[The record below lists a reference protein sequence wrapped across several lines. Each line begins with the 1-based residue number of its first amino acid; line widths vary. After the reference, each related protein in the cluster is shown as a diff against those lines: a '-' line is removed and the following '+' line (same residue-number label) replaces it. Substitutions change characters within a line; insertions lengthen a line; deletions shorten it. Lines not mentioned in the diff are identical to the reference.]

1 MKKNI
6 TINMQ
11 GRLYAID
18 EDAYNL
24 LKQYE
29 DSLRSYFADKDG
41 GNEIVDDIE
50 ARIAEL
56 FDELKAGG
64 KVAIDID
71 DVRRIITRM
80 GNPQQMGDT
89 EDGDGPTA
97 NDSHQG
103 DATGSTGR
111 DTVEEPDSIF
121 ARIKNIFVRR
131 GRHLYRD
138 PQDKKVLGVISGL
151 AHYYGGDVSWWRII
165 VVLAWV
171 LFLTAPGNLDQ
182 VALYMFVVYFAL
194 GMAIPLA
201 ATPEDRLR
209 MDGKDVNPQN
219 LAEEVAAEGK
229 TADRPVA
236 STGQQRG
243 CLATV
248 GDLIA
253 GLIKVA
259 MWGVFGLIVIVFLA
273 VLTALVMLLFVPSFE
288 VFADNGLVFSWT
300 EHPWVGSVGIIS
312 FTLFIVLVIYGV
324 VSGLSA
330 RRGGQGMS
338 RKGRMAYIV
347 LLIASLVASM
357 TCGTIIF
364 SEIKRQVKLSDI
376 ITQQAWQKSHTHN
389 GTVVSDTDWDYLHAG
404 GWRIIGH
411 SHCNDHYTGSGRYYT
426 GNPKRQYLDSYDDG
440 GQQLYRVERTDSAL
454 APGTYTLTA
463 AVRADGE
470 GAYVYAIADGRTYKA
485 QIPAEGDTG
494 GQIWQDAKSESAT
507 FNVDSGLVG
516 HQKQIMDIVQ
526 ANGGNG
532 FGWSRVT
539 ISGIKTKSGRVS
551 YGLTSDPAITG
562 SHFVGTWFSA
572 DDFRLA
578 RQGR

>member
-29 DSLRSYFADKDG
+29 DSLRSYFAGKDG
-41 GNEIVDDIE
+41 GSEIVDDIE

-80 GNPQQMGDT
+80 GNPQQMGGTD
-89 EDGDGPTA
+89 DGDGTTA
-97 NDSHQG
+97 NGSPQDG
-103 DATGSTGR
+103 ATGSTGS
-111 DTVEEPDSIF
+111 DNVEEPDSIF
-121 ARIKNIFVRR
+121 ARIRNFFVRR
-131 GRHLYRD
+131 DRHLYRD

-171 LFLTAPGNLDQ
+171 LFLTAPANLDQ

-194 GMAIPLA
+194 GIVVPLA
-201 ATPEDRLR
+201 TTPEDRLR

-229 TADRPVA
+229 TADRPVTPA
-236 STGQQRG
+236 GQQRG

-248 GDLIA
+248 GDLLA

-259 MWGVFGLIVIVFLA
+259 MWCVFGLIVIVFLA

-300 EHPWVGSVGIIS
+300 EHPWVGSTGIIS
-312 FTLFIVLVIYGV
+312 FTLFIVLVVYGV
-324 VSGLSA
+324 VSTLTA

-347 LLIASLVASM
+347 LLIASLVGAM
-357 TCGTIIF
+357 TCGTLIF
-364 SEIKRQVKLSDI
+364 SDIKRQVKQTGVV
-376 ITQQAWQKSHTHN
+376 TQQAWQKSHTHN
-389 GTVVSDTDWDYLHAG
+389 GIVVSDTDWDYLRAG

-411 SHCNDHYTGSGRYYT
+411 THCNDHYTGSGRYYT
-426 GNPKRQYLDSYDDG
+426 GNTKWQYLDSYDDG

-463 AVRADGE
+463 AARADGE

-507 FNVDSGLVG
+507 FNADSALVG
-516 HQKQIMDIVQ
+516 HQKQIMNIAQ
-526 ANGGNG
+526 ANNGNG

-539 ISGIKTKSGRVS
+539 ISGIKAKSGRVS

-562 SHFVGTWFSA
+562 SQFVGTWFSA
-572 DDFRLA
+572 DDFRLEKSKP
-578 RQGR
+578 